1 MYTHIYIH
9 MHIHAYMC
17 IFIHMY
23 IYIYTYNYT
32 ACWQRCPPWGRLS
45 ALAGRGPSG
54 SRASG
59 PYRKGC
65 RPPNAQ
71 PKQSNRWGKSRQC
84 KARQG
89 NASQGNARQSAAG
102 MDLALLSPGMGPL
115 SGAARPSWVLGV
127 VDAPVVLI
135 QHTAQSHAYEQAY
148 YLLAVCNWAKAC
160 VHECSICNIF
170 LYDKA
175 YVIFSVRTK

>member
-1 MYTHIYIH
+1 M
-9 MHIHAYMC
+9 
-17 IFIHMY
+17 HMY
-23 IYIYTYNYT
+23 ICICICICICINAYVCMYINKYTHT

-59 PYRKGC
+59 PYGKGF
-65 RPPNAQ
+65 RPPNKQ
-71 PKQSNRWGKSRQC
+71 PTQSNRRGKPRQC

-115 SGAARPSWVLGV
+115 SGAARPIWVLGV
-127 VDAPVVLI
+127 VDAPVVFI
-135 QHTAQSHAYEQAY
+135 QHTAQSHAGSYVYTYAY
-148 YLLAVCNWAKAC
+148 LGV
-160 VHECSICNIF
+160 SI
-170 LYDKA
+170 
-175 YVIFSVRTK
+175 